1 MDVSII
7 IVNYNTEDL
16 TLQCLESVYSIT
28 NGLTFEVVVVDN
40 ASKDDSVLKIKQLFP
55 QTILI
60 QSDTN
65 LGFGCAN
72 NLGYQS
78 SKGEFIFLLNSD
90 TILINN
96 AIKILWQF
104 LNNHDDI
111 AIVGGQLYAK
121 DGLTKVHSYS
131 CIFPS
136 IFMEI
141 DELLSHRLTSFIDK
155 NRQKR
160 GKKDGFFNVAYITG
174 ADMMLRRSDIE
185 KLGFF
190 DPAFF
195 LYFEETE
202 LAYRYYNNGKISAFV
217 SESKIIHLE
226 GGSFSLAKT
235 RSKFYVQGR
244 ERYYKLNHKF
254 LYYWTANLIWNINFI
269 VSLFRNA
276 GSASKRKEWF
286 GRICTLISSK
296 INN

>member
-7 IVNYNTEDL
+7 IVNYNTRDL
-16 TLQCLESVYSIT
+16 TLQCLKSVYSIT
-28 NGLTFEVVVVDN
+28 NGLTFEVIVVDN
-40 ASKDDSVLKIKQLFP
+40 ASKDDSVDRIKQLFP

-60 QSDTN
+60 QSDKN

-104 LNNHDDI
+104 LKNHDDI

-141 DELLSHRLTSFIDK
+141 DQLLSHRLTAIIDK

-160 GKKDGFFNVAYITG
+160 GIKDGFFNVAYVTG

-190 DPAFF
+190 DPTFF

-202 LAYRYYNNGKISAFV
+202 LAYRYYVNGKISAFV

-226 GGSFSLAKT
+226 GGSFSISKI
-235 RSKFYVQGR
+235 RSKFFIDGR
-244 ERYYKLNHKF
+244 NKYFRINHSFFYHKI
-254 LYYWTANLIWNINFI
+254 ANLIWFVTLFFLFAKNIF
-269 VSLFRNA
+269 
-276 GSASKRKEWF
+276 KR
-286 GRICTLISSK
+286 
-296 INN
+296 